1 MVIGNYV
8 RGKGRLVFEDTVS
21 VPLRGNGYRKSKQR
35 TFHQLQVIMFPSPC
49 GVMVIG
55 NAPLLDAGRVAPTWF
70 PSPCGV
76 MVIGNL
82 HNLYRLHLL
91 QERVSV
97 PLRGNGYR
105 KSYSLETYISLGF
118 QGSDFAIGLTLNHKT
133 DSKYKLEKQKLIKS
147 L

>member
-1 MVIGNYV
+1 
-8 RGKGRLVFEDTVS
+8 
-21 VPLRGNGYRKSKQR
+21 
-35 TFHQLQVIMFPSPC
+35 
-49 GVMVIG
+49 MVIG
-55 NAPLLDAGRVAPTWF
+55 NAKRDSHSS
-70 PSPCGV
+70 PSTS
-76 MVIGNL
+76 L
-82 HNLYRLHLL
+82 
-91 QERVSV
+91 VSV

>member
-1 MVIGNYV
+1 MVIGNCEFT
-8 RGKGRLVFEDTVS
+8 GFE
-21 VPLRGNGYRKSKQR
+21 YRRRS
-35 TFHQLQVIMFPSPC
+35 
-49 GVMVIG
+49 G
-55 NAPLLDAGRVAPTWF
+55 
-70 PSPCGV
+70 
-76 MVIGNL
+76 
-82 HNLYRLHLL
+82 
-91 QERVSV
+91 VSV